1 MEFPSWISCCCDTT
15 TAATAPVS
23 FFSIWHKLQS
33 TEYRIKKKKMNKREK
48 LNVKEP
54 QNCDKL

>member
-1 MEFPSWISCCCDTT
+1 MEFPSRIYCCCDT
-15 TAATAPVS
+15 AVAAPVS

-33 TEYRIKKKKMNKREK
+33 TEYRKKQRKEEREK
-48 LNVKEP
+48 LNEKEP